1 MAGDPLGKRTTSK
14 NFGDLAV
21 PIDNYFS
28 LLAVNDVPYN
38 TSFALL
44 KEIPQCQTSIE
55 TGITDTRSAFC

>member
-1 MAGDPLGKRTTSK
+1 MAGDPLGSRTTSK

-38 TSFALL
+38 TSFALS
-44 KEIPQCQTSIE
+44 KETLQCQTSIE
-55 TGITDTRSAFC
+55 TDITDSQSASC